1 MRRFWGF
8 YKNESYCVGCNGATV
23 YIYDKDEN
31 EIARFKNIPY
41 AYTAAFMPG
50 RNIISVKSTE
60 GFLAFYDLDSL
71 SLLKKIT
78 VTRDGA
84 QDEGFAFTPDGKFF
98 YNIEKP
104 FSSTRTQL
112 GIYETKTFTK
122 VATLFAEDKNMVLD
136 CLEFDNETNICYV
149 MGFMRADNG
158 VFDYGFVAI
167 FDKESQTIQ
176 NIRAIE
182 EGKYNYLHEY
192 KHWEASG
199 FTERQ
204 LQWCSFNR
212 NKNIEKTSI
221 KEVYEGAEK
230 RI

>member
-112 GIYETKTFTK
+112 GIYETKHLPKLQHCLRKTK
-122 VATLFAEDKNMVLD
+122 IWYWIVWNLTMKQIYAM
-136 CLEFDNETNICYV
+136 
-149 MGFMRADNG
+149 
-158 VFDYGFVAI
+158 
-167 FDKESQTIQ
+167 
-176 NIRAIE
+176 
-182 EGKYNYLHEY
+182 
-192 KHWEASG
+192 
-199 FTERQ
+199 
-204 LQWCSFNR
+204 
-212 NKNIEKTSI
+212 
-221 KEVYEGAEK
+221 
-230 RI
+230 

>member
-50 RNIISVKSTE
+50 RNIIGVKSTE
-60 GFLAFYDLDSL
+60 GYLAFYDLDSL
-71 SLLKKIT
+71 SLIKKIT
-78 VTRDGA
+78 VTRGGG

-98 YNIEKP
+98 YNIEKL
-104 FSSTRTQL
+104 FSPTRTQL

-122 VATLFAEDKNMVLD
+122 VATLFEEDKKLMLD
-136 CLEFDNETNICYV
+136 CLEFDSETNICYV
-149 MGFMRADNG
+149 MGFMRADNR
-158 VFDYGFVAI
+158 VFDYRFVAI
-167 FDKESQTIQ
+167 FDEKSQTIQ
-176 NIRAIE
+176 NIRAVDE
-182 EGKYNYLHEY
+182 SKYKYLREY
-192 KHWEASG
+192 KDWEARG

-204 LQWCSFNR
+204 LQLCSFGR
-212 NKNIEKTSI
+212 NKNIEKISI
-221 KEVYEGAEK
+221 KEVYEAAK
-230 RI
+230 N

>member
-98 YNIEKP
+98 YNIEKT

-167 FDKESQTIQ
+167 FDKESQTI
-176 NIRAIE
+176 
-182 EGKYNYLHEY
+182 
-192 KHWEASG
+192 
-199 FTERQ
+199 
-204 LQWCSFNR
+204 
-212 NKNIEKTSI
+212 
-221 KEVYEGAEK
+221 
-230 RI
+230 

>member
-136 CLEFDNETNICYV
+136 CLAAAAAGKTTPPLPAGWAPAGPD
-149 MGFMRADNG
+149 
-158 VFDYGFVAI
+158 
-167 FDKESQTIQ
+167 SQ
-176 NIRAIE
+176 IRPA
-182 EGKYNYLHEY
+182 GPPRTPAAPAGGTMSSPSRVHPFPFRTFYA
-192 KHWEASG
+192 ASISKFYDG
-199 FTERQ
+199 AM
-204 LQWCSFNR
+204 NR
-212 NKNIEKTSI
+212 I
-221 KEVYEGAEK
+221 
-230 RI
+230 